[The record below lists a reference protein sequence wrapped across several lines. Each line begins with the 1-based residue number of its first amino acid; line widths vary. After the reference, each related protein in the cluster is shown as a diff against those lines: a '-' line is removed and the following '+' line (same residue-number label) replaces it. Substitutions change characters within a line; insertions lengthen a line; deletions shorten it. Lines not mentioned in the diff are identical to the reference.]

1 MIKYTISN
9 SESNAW
15 AKTWPG
21 LVIPQKKRLLY
32 NGRGEVRGD
41 AS

>member
-15 AKTWPG
+15 AETWPG
-21 LVIPQKKRLLY
+21 LVIPQRNPLLY
-32 NGRGEVRGD
+32 NNGGKARGD
-41 AS
+41 AT